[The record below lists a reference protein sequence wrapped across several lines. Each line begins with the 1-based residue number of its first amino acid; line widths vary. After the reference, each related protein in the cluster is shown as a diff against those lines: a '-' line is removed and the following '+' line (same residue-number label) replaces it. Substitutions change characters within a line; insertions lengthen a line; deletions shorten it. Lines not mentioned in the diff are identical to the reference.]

1 VENIEPIKMIKV
13 SPCAK
18 GLHKNEYHA
27 MWSPYG
33 NVVERVWHRIDQW
46 WYWWMAVCS
55 MTSKGHSPQG
65 QGTMCPTQH
74 QRNYVQKTF

>member
-46 WYWWMAVCS
+46 WYWWMAVVLWPLKFIHLKAKEQCFQ
-55 MTSKGHSPQG
+55 HS
-65 QGTMCPTQH
+65 TKAIMS
-74 QRNYVQKTF
+74 RKRF